1 MVFEINKCEGWGRK
15 GSVFR
20 NDGFST
26 PNILKLRFFSHKKN
40 LYLRQKDLLL
50 NFSNF
55 HKDLLYSSFYSLFY
69 EDFIENNSISDSLP
83 SCFIY
88 QSLQMQKKSLDNIQC
103 FEDLFPIQIN
113 EISQRIASYHLIPWD
128 LPTIYLNH
136 FEVYIERLNSL
147 KKPKFNEKTKLV
159 LNIPFSLEILRKK
172 LPLLQSDE
180 IAIISLGDIS
190 SLLSH
195 PMHLIRYITYVK
207 SWISPNIMLYAPGI
221 PPSYIP
227 ILVYLGIDL
236 FDFLYGI
243 MHSMS
248 PTISSELIMEQNVT
262 KDSFVQILDQTRS
275 ALERGKLRDFVRVYA
290 NSFPPLKSLLR
301 FSDQKIEL
309 EEGTPIYRTNT
320 LYCTDETDFNR
331 PEVTR
336 FRKRVQT
343 RYFPPFKPLGL
354 VFLPCS
360 AKKPYSASRSHGFFR
375 NVIRR
380 NLKRRRHFIEEVI
393 LTSPL
398 GVVPR
403 NLEYTYPAAHYDIPV
418 TGDWNE
424 IEKKHLTED
433 LRHFLTKY
441 DSSIPL
447 LGYLNGTERE
457 IFKEV
462 CKGQNHQIHL
472 IEENLES
479 LTSRKS
485 LERFSSLLR
494 EAFSDINPEP
504 KIPRQIEFLRV
515 IADFQFGKGIG
526 SILIPDNVDI
536 YGRKERGMRIKLDGK
551 HLLTFR
557 SETGFLTLSLIAG
570 ERLLG
575 HVNNTL
581 TFDGEKIS
589 GSTIFVNAISRADPE
604 IRPSDEVLIIDKE
617 GNLIATGTSYLS
629 GDLLVKMRRGKG
641 VSIREKV

>member
-1 MVFEINKCEGWGRK
+1 MVFEINISEGWGRV
-15 GSVFR
+15 GSVFGK
-20 NDGFST
+20 DGFST
-26 PNILKLRFFSHKKN
+26 PNILKLRFFSHKQN
-40 LYLRQKDLLL
+40 LYFRQKDLLL
-50 NFSNF
+50 NSSKF
-55 HKDLLYSSFYSLFY
+55 HKELLYSSFYNNINADIF
-69 EDFIENNSISDSLP
+69 ENSSISNSFP
-83 SCFIY
+83 FCFIY
-88 QSLQMQKKSLDNIQC
+88 QSLQMQKKSLDDIQC
-103 FEDLFPIQIN
+103 FEDLFPIKIN
-113 EISQRIASYHLIPWD
+113 EISQKIASYHLIPWD
-128 LPTIYLNH
+128 LPTIYLDH
-136 FEVYIERLNSL
+136 FDKYIETLNSF
-147 KKPKFNEKTKLV
+147 KKPKFNEKTKLI

-172 LPLLQSDE
+172 LPMLLSDE

-195 PMHLIRYITYVK
+195 PMHLIRYVTYVK
-207 SWISPNIMLYAPGI
+207 SWISPNVMLYAPGV

-262 KDSFVQILDQTRS
+262 KDSFLQILDQTRS
-275 ALERGKLRDFVRVYA
+275 ALERGKLRDVVRIYA

-301 FSDQKIEL
+301 FSDQMIQF

-336 FRKRVQT
+336 FRKRVQA
-343 RYFPPFKPLGL
+343 RYYPPFKPLGL
-354 VFLPCS
+354 IFLPCS
-360 AKKPYSASRSHGFFR
+360 AKKPYSNSKSHGFFR

-380 NLKRRRHFIEEVI
+380 NLKRKRHFIDEVI

-398 GVVPR
+398 SVVPR

-433 LRHFLTKY
+433 LRHFLSKF
-441 DSSIPL
+441 DRSIPL

-457 IFKEV
+457 ILKEV
-462 CKGQNHQIHL
+462 CKSQNHQIYL
-472 IEENLES
+472 LEENLES
-479 LTSRKS
+479 LTSKEG
-485 LERFSSLLR
+485 LQRFSSLLR
-494 EAFSDINPEP
+494 EAFSDIKSAP
-504 KIPRQIEFLRV
+504 KSSKQLEFLRV

-526 SILIPDNVDI
+526 SILIPENVKI
-536 YGRKERGMRIKLDGK
+536 YGRKEHGMRVRLDGK
-551 HLLTFR
+551 HLVTFR
-557 SETGFLTLSLIAG
+557 PEIGFLTLSILAG

-575 HVNNTL
+575 YTKNIV

-589 GSTIFVNAISRADPE
+589 GSTIFVKAITRADAE
-604 IRPSDEVLIIDKE
+604 IRPNDEVLIVDKD
-617 GNLIATGTSYLS
+617 GTLMATGKSYLS
-629 GDLLVKMRRGKG
+629 GNLLVKMSRGKG